1 MTDMVLNAKQKSK
14 TINLKK
20 YGAIAAIAFPILQ
33 IVSQGLIQVGGMEPS
48 FAASSS
54 EILQFFESRD
64 PMLFTIGGYISVLS
78 LVAFLWFLG
87 ALWDE
92 LRTAEGGSGWLS
104 IIAIGSG
111 LVTVSAM
118 LGTGGWE
125 LANFRIGD
133 GLDPESARLLFDE
146 GNFTFAQIWV
156 SLASMVLAVGLIAR
170 MSNRFPGWLSWSS
183 IVLAIGLLLARLAW
197 TTSAAF
203 GPYVL
208 FWVWMIVLGAIML
221 RQARRE
227 AN

>member
-1 MTDMVLNAKQKSK
+1 MADLVLTTKQKSK
-14 TINLKK
+14 TVNLKK
-20 YGAIAAIAFPILQ
+20 YGAIAAITFPFLQ
-33 IVSQGLIQVGGMEPS
+33 MASQGLIQVGGMEPS
-48 FAASSS
+48 FVAPSS

-64 PMLFTIGGYISVLS
+64 PMLFTIGGYIGVLS

-92 LRTAEGGSGWLS
+92 LRTVEGGSGWLS
-104 IIAIGSG
+104 VIAVGSG

-133 GLDPESARLLFDE
+133 GLDPESARLLFDQ
-146 GNFTFAQIWV
+146 GNFNFAQIWV

-170 MSNRFPGWLSWSS
+170 MTNRFPGWLSWSS
-183 IVLAIGLLLARLAW
+183 FVLALGLLLARLAW

-208 FWVWMIVLGAIML
+208 FWVWMIIVGVSML
-221 RQARRE
+221 RRARQE